1 MPLQDG
7 DIEVLA
13 IANVTR
19 KAPGNKT
26 VEGKEVRFRVRGLTD
41 EVCFVPLEE
50 YSKAFVEQLILRA
63 AAEIV
68 DLYDRFPIRE

>member
-13 IANVTR
+13 IANVQR
-19 KAPGNKT
+19 KAPGNKM
-26 VEGKEVRFRVRGLTD
+26 VEGKEIRFRVRGVTD
-41 EVCFVPLEE
+41 EAIFIPDAE
-50 YSKAFVEQLILRA
+50 YSKTFAEQLLLRA

-68 DLYDRFPIRE
+68 DLFDRFPIRE